1 MRGFFRLDDEHPFT
15 GWHMLAAVIAF
26 FGVVIAVNV
35 VMAVAATGTFP
46 GLVVRNSYVA
56 SQNYNALLANARAQ
70 AEAGWRLELDAPEGI
85 LAARLLGGDGALRRD
100 LDVTAVAGRPSTTR
114 HDSLIALAETADGY
128 RASEALPPGLWEV
141 EVEARHRGELVFR
154 EVRRV
159 TVRPAEPD

>member
-46 GLVVRNSYVA
+46 GLVVKNSYVA

-70 AEAGWRLELDAPEGI
+70 TEAGWRLELDAPEGI
-85 LAARLLGGDGALRRD
+85 LAARLRGGDGALRRD